1 MAARETGI
9 GAVETF
15 MHAGKLLALD
25 LLVKVLEHQGHTW
38 SHVRQE
44 VRLVDLGKNV
54 QICLLFH
61 FYFSKQTFPCCIS
74 SFCCVLS
81 YVCHMQVCYF
91 YNEDVIASFYRN
103 SFFRP
108 SKVSQH
114 S

>member
-54 QICLLFH
+54 QIFLLFH
-61 FYFSKQTFPCCIS
+61 CYFSKPS
-74 SFCCVLS
+74 PVVSRLS
-81 YVCHMQVCYF
+81 VV
-91 YNEDVIASFYRN
+91 FYRM
-103 SFFRP
+103 SVICRYVISTTRMSLPLLVETPFLGP
-108 SKVSQH
+108 QK
-114 S
+114 

>member
-44 VRLVDLGKNV
+44 VRLVDPEKNV
-54 QICLLFH
+54 QIFSLFH
-61 FYFSKQTFPCCIS
+61 SYFSKPSLFVS
-74 SFCCVLS
+74 RLS
-81 YVCHMQVCYF
+81 VVFHRMSVICRYVGFTTRMSLPVF
-91 YNEDVIASFYRN
+91 VETPFLG
-103 SFFRP
+103 P
-108 SKVSQH
+108 LK
-114 S
+114 